1 MNKFLYPN
9 QFKENFSKNIFN
21 KFEFNINKYQQE
33 NIPKNIDIE
42 CKKNDIFK
50 ILPHQLFL
58 RNYLSHRT
66 PYDSLLVFH
75 GTGTGKTL
83 TSISIAEGLR
93 KHPLF
98 LRKRILVLVPASLVE
113 NYKQELKLYFR
124 NMYKN
129 LNITK
134 INLQLKTF
142 YEIISYQKFA
152 NYVKKL
158 SNDQIIDYFDKRTII
173 VDEVHNIKDAKIEDN
188 FNTFDALMKV
198 LTLSTFNKLIL
209 LSATPM
215 YDNVN
220 ELKNLLKLLLQNEKK
235 DITFIDKLNLN
246 DHNKI
251 KQILSGYI
259 SYVRTEHPASFAKRI
274 YNGKIIKPILQNTTV
289 IDVNMSNYQFN
300 NYIKLLN
307 RENINDDN
315 QQKYRMYSNILPDDI
330 NSNKL
335 NIDELL
341 DENDSISRK
350 LGTLIQNI
358 LDNDTQKHFI
368 FSEFKNNGAKLIFK
382 ALQQNGI
389 RNIYLV
395 TGDDSAVKKN
405 EIIKKFNNIK
415 RGILIGTA
423 VLKEGVS
430 LKNVQNVHIFEP
442 WFNRSKI
449 DQIIGRALR
458 YCSHKDL
465 PENERYVNIYQYVSM
480 YPNIS
485 YKDINNFEKY
495 NDIKNLISYDIY
507 ALHIAE
513 KKDIEIK
520 KLERIFKEI
529 SIDCLLNYQ
538 YNNLVG
544 KENSRECDYTTCK
557 YYCNNNK
564 NSSNEIDMSTLHFSF
579 IQPYMDILSNEIIEF
594 ISNNYIMNLQQL
606 YILMENLYKKYN
618 DINFK
623 NEFSR
628 RYIIQH
634 TLINIV
640 PNPSI
645 DFTNF
650 PYIVTIKRS
659 GQQGYIIIRGQFIL
673 FQPFDDNKLYK
684 LSNNENK
691 TIEERIIGKQLQ
703 ENNYTLSRYLN
714 QFKKEKVKELKLTN
728 IQMTEQNVNLSNYG
742 KYIGIVIKT
751 PFTLKLLTLESEM
764 NIKNFKGTKYNTLKR
779 IILDDY
785 FENLLKIYKKN
796 NQEDSKN
803 LQDEYEEK
811 IKKKDKGKILYKLLL
826 KMDEQKIDNKRWIY
840 NQSKENLTL
849 NDFK

>member
-1 MNKFLYPN
+1 
-9 QFKENFSKNIFN
+9 
-21 KFEFNINKYQQE
+21 
-33 NIPKNIDIE
+33 
-42 CKKNDIFK
+42 
-50 ILPHQLFL
+50 
-58 RNYLSHRT
+58 
-66 PYDSLLVFH
+66 
-75 GTGTGKTL
+75 
-83 TSISIAEGLR
+83 
-93 KHPLF
+93 
-98 LRKRILVLVPASLVE
+98 
-113 NYKQELKLYFR
+113 
-124 NMYKN
+124 
-129 LNITK
+129 
-134 INLQLKTF
+134 
-142 YEIISYQKFA
+142 
-152 NYVKKL
+152 
-158 SNDQIIDYFDKRTII
+158 
-173 VDEVHNIKDAKIEDN
+173 
-188 FNTFDALMKV
+188 
-198 LTLSTFNKLIL
+198 
-209 LSATPM
+209 
-215 YDNVN
+215 
-220 ELKNLLKLLLQNEKK
+220 
-235 DITFIDKLNLN
+235 
-246 DHNKI
+246 
-251 KQILSGYI
+251 
-259 SYVRTEHPASFAKRI
+259 
-274 YNGKIIKPILQNTTV
+274 
-289 IDVNMSNYQFN
+289 MSNYQFN

-579 IQPYMDILSNEIIEF
+579 IQPYMDILSNEMAFAIA
-594 ISNNYIMNLQQL
+594 LC
-606 YILMENLYKKYN
+606 
-618 DINFK
+618 
-623 NEFSR
+623 
-628 RYIIQH
+628 
-634 TLINIV
+634 
-640 PNPSI
+640 
-645 DFTNF
+645 
-650 PYIVTIKRS
+650 S
-659 GQQGYIIIRGQFIL
+659 G
-673 FQPFDDNKLYK
+673 
-684 LSNNENK
+684 
-691 TIEERIIGKQLQ
+691 
-703 ENNYTLSRYLN
+703 
-714 QFKKEKVKELKLTN
+714 
-728 IQMTEQNVNLSNYG
+728 
-742 KYIGIVIKT
+742 
-751 PFTLKLLTLESEM
+751 
-764 NIKNFKGTKYNTLKR
+764 GTA
-779 IILDDY
+779 
-785 FENLLKIYKKN
+785 FE
-796 NQEDSKN
+796 
-803 LQDEYEEK
+803 
-811 IKKKDKGKILYKLLL
+811 
-826 KMDEQKIDNKRWIY
+826 
-840 NQSKENLTL
+840 
-849 NDFK
+849 